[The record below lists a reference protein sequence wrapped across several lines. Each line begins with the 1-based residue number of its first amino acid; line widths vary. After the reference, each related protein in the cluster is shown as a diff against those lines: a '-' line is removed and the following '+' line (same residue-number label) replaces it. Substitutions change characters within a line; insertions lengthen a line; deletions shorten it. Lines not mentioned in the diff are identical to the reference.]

1 MKRGLL
7 FLFACLIFFSA
18 AYAFADSGSECTN
31 CDHSL
36 APRLWIPDGD
46 PNTDRLPLKSS
57 SADIVIDGPIA
68 RVTIT
73 QRYHNEG
80 TRPINARYVFPGST
94 HAAVQG
100 LTMNIGDRIIK
111 AKIKEKE
118 EAKKIYE
125 VAKQAGKH
133 TALLEQK
140 RPNVFMMNV
149 ANIMPGDTVELVLQ
163 YSELLIPDDG
173 VYQLVYPTVVG
184 PRYCGDPIRAT
195 PHTQW
200 IANPYAKD
208 NTDGSNPAQIKTDI
222 RVRIASPMPISD
234 LRSAQHKIVT
244 HWLNDKSAEISLDP
258 SETHAG
264 NRDFIL
270 SFRLQGAKINSGL
283 MTYEWNGEHYFL
295 MMAQPPKRVAPTE
308 VMKREY
314 LFVVDVSGS
323 MYGFPLNTASDL
335 MRELLSSLKP
345 QETFNILFFS
355 GGSSVLSPTSLPATP
370 ENLQRAMTMMRS
382 IQGSGGTELL
392 PALKTAF
399 AMPRTED
406 TARSV
411 VVVTDGYVDVER
423 QAYDLIKQNL
433 NSTNLFAFGI
443 GSSVNRYLMESMAH
457 AGQGEP
463 FIVTGPNDLPG
474 VGARFRRYVDAPV
487 LSHIKIQGN
496 GVELYDTEPSEIPVM
511 LAERP
516 IVIFGK
522 YRNAQPGA
530 TLELTGTRA
539 TGEYHATLS
548 LDDPKAQADKNQ
560 AELLPVLWARQRLTY
575 LSDLQGNDD
584 SHRDEI
590 VRLGLRYSLLTR
602 YTSFVAVDETI
613 SNPNGN
619 TTDVKQPLPLPQG
632 VSELAVAQPVPE
644 PSLYWLLLAL
654 AVLFAS
660 DRLFRKNRHV
670 PH

>member
-7 FLFACLIFFSA
+7 LLFACLIFFSS
-18 AYAFADSGSECTN
+18 AYAFADSECTD
-31 CDHSL
+31 CDRSL
-36 APRLWIPDGD
+36 APRLWIPGGD
-46 PNTDRLPLKSS
+46 PNTDHLPLKSS

-73 QRYHNEG
+73 QRYGNEG

-100 LTMNIGDRIIK
+100 LTMRIGDRIIK

-118 EAKKIYE
+118 EAKKIFE
-125 VAKQAGKH
+125 AARQAGKH
-133 TALLEQK
+133 AALLDQQ
-140 RPNVFMMNV
+140 RPNVFMMDV
-149 ANIMPGDTVELVLQ
+149 ANIMPGDTVELTLQ
-163 YSELLIPDDG
+163 YSELLVPDQG
-173 VYQLVYPTVVG
+173 VYEMDYPTVVG
-184 PRYCGDPIRAT
+184 PRYGGDPIQSA
-195 PHTQW
+195 PDAKW
-200 IANPYAKD
+200 ITNPYAKD
-208 NTDGSNPAQIKTDI
+208 HADGTNPAQIKTDI
-222 RVRIASPMPISD
+222 HVHIASPIPISD
-234 LRSAQHKIVT
+234 LRSVQHKIDT
-244 HWLNDKSAEISLDP
+244 HWVNDKSAEISLDP
-258 SETHAG
+258 SETNPG

-270 SFRLQGAKINSGL
+270 RFRLQGDKIDSGL

-323 MYGFPLNTASDL
+323 MHGFPLNTTSDL
-335 MRELLSSLKP
+335 MQELLGSLKP

-355 GGSSVLSPTSLPATP
+355 GGSRVLSPTPLSATP

-406 TARSV
+406 TARSI
-411 VVVTDGYVDVER
+411 VVVTDGYVSVER
-423 QAYDLIKQNL
+423 KAYDLIKQNL

-443 GSSVNRYLMESMAH
+443 GSSVNRYLIESMAH

-463 FIVTGPNDLPG
+463 FIITGPNEVPG
-474 VGARFRRYVDAPV
+474 VGTRFRRYVDAPV
-487 LSHIKIQGN
+487 LSHIKLQGK

-522 YRNAQPGA
+522 YREAQPGA
-530 TLELTGTRA
+530 TLELTGTSA
-539 TGEYHATLS
+539 TGEYSAS
-548 LDDPKAQADKNQ
+548 MPLDGQGSQNQ
-560 AELLPVLWARQRLTY
+560 AELLPVLWARQRLMY
-575 LSDLQGNDD
+575 LSDLQGNNDEQ
-584 SHRDEI
+584 HRDEI
-590 VRLGLRYSLLTR
+590 VNLGLRYSLLTR

-613 SNPNGN
+613 SNPSGDAD
-619 TTDVKQPLPLPQG
+619 DVKQPLPLPQG

-644 PSLYWLLLAL
+644 PSLYWLLLVL
-654 AVLFAS
+654 AALFAS
-660 DRLFRKNRHV
+660 DRLIRERRHGRI
-670 PH
+670 